1 MHESRHDE
9 GHRDD
14 EPRVPGERSEENGVL
29 SQPRAWGAWATL
41 GWGLLVAVVFVGIQ
55 VAALIAWVGI
65 RVAAEPGLDP
75 ESLAQTAATDGTLL
89 SIAVIASGVVCSG
102 MVLLI
107 ASLRPPTRAREM
119 LALRSVRARSY
130 LVWLLVSAGFV
141 VASDTLTTLLD
152 RPIVPEFMLD
162 AWSSA
167 VSPLLLWVAVGLFG
181 PALEELLFRGL
192 LLEGWRR
199 SRLGPAGAVVL
210 ASLAWTALHV
220 QYGWYEL
227 AQVFV
232 LGLLLGAARLRTGS
246 TWVPL
251 AMHVALNTVATL
263 ETAIVAGGG

>member
-1 MHESRHDE
+1 MDEPQLDE

-14 EPRVPGERSEENGVL
+14 EPPVNGERSAEQGAE
-29 SQPRAWGAWATL
+29 SEPRAWGPWATL
-41 GWGLLVAVVFVGIQ
+41 AWGLLVAVVFVGIQ
-55 VAALIAWVGI
+55 VVALIAWVGI
-65 RVAAEPGLDP
+65 RVAAEPELDP

-107 ASLRPPTRAREM
+107 ASLRPPTRAAEM
-119 LALRSVRARSY
+119 LALRSARARSY
-130 LVWLLVSAGFV
+130 IVWLLISAGFV
-141 VASDTLTTLLD
+141 AASDTLTTLLD

-167 VSPLLLWVAVGLFG
+167 ASPLLLWTAVGLFG
-181 PALEELLFRGL
+181 PVLEELLFRGL

-210 ASLAWTALHV
+210 TSLAWTALHV

-232 LGLLLGAARLRTGS
+232 LGLLLGAARLQTGS
-246 TWVPL
+246 TWIPL
-251 AMHVALNTVATL
+251 AMHVALNTVATV